1 MSAKILMNAKTLP
14 AGQAKGVLILWAVIV
29 VTLFVPPVIN
39 STNSV
44 KNIGFFQNI
53 ILDFI

>member
-1 MSAKILMNAKTLP
+1 MGVKILMNAKTLL

-29 VTLFVPPVIN
+29 VILFVPPVIN

-44 KNIGFFQNI
+44 Q
-53 ILDFI
+53 ILDFSKILF